1 MTFAPC
7 FFVWYAFFQ
16 MQHHLS
22 AKHIILPVM
31 YYFSLSFGLLFVSMY
46 WLVNGS
52 GEIAKSKAQTEF
64 QEASEFRI
72 DLAPPDPKN
81 NEILEKLEINS
92 EDITNNCQNIEA
104 LKINAFFA
112 KRKTPLAGYG
122 CTFLKEALAN
132 DLNPYLLPA
141 IAQKESSGGKTTPK
155 FGGFESHNAWGWA
168 VFDDKNKTIEVDGW
182 ASESWEVFMGRVARG
197 IKVKADNKGLTTEPQ
212 DVVVWY
218 NPGSVNRA
226 GGDPD
231 LSHWTQSVSTFMSM
245 IEETEI

>member
-1 MTFAPC
+1 
-7 FFVWYAFFQ
+7 
-16 MQHHLS
+16 
-22 AKHIILPVM
+22 
-31 YYFSLSFGLLFVSMY
+31 MY

-168 VFDDKNKTIEVDGW
+168 VFDDKNKTLVINNMDLGKNEISSDSLLIDITGSIKEFMKFNGCRTLSVEHTKP
-182 ASESWEVFMGRVARG
+182 ASLKSELLKRVSR
-197 IKVKADNKGLTTEPQ
+197 
-212 DVVVWY
+212 
-218 NPGSVNRA
+218 
-226 GGDPD
+226 
-231 LSHWTQSVSTFMSM
+231 
-245 IEETEI
+245 

>member
-1 MTFAPC
+1 
-7 FFVWYAFFQ
+7 
-16 MQHHLS
+16 MQKTLS
-22 AKHIILPVM
+22 AKHIILPVI

-46 WLVNGS
+46 WLINGS
-52 GEIAKSKAQTEF
+52 GEIAKSNAQTEF

-72 DLAPPDPKN
+72 DLAPPDQKN
-81 NEILEKLEINS
+81 NKILENWKINS
-92 EDITNNCQNIEA
+92 ENITNNCQNIEA